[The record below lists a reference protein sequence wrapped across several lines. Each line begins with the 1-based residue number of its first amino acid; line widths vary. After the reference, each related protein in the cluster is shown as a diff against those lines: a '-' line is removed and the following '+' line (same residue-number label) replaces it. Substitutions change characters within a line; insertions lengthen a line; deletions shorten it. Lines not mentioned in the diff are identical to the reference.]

1 MRMRTL
7 ALLLV
12 CAVLAGCWQRNV
24 GRSYYASGQL
34 KTEAAIKNNVLDGPA
49 VMYYESGKKMSEATY
64 RSGILDGKSIS
75 YYENGN
81 RKAEAGYKDGVLH
94 GRSASWAESGA
105 LQASATFAD
114 GRLVEPA
121 PGNPPNDS
129 GKVLK
134 PKQ

>member
-7 ALLLV
+7 VFLLV
-12 CAVLAGCWQRNV
+12 CTALAGCWQRDV

-34 KTEAAIKNNVLDGPA
+34 KTEAAIKNNVLNGPA

-64 RSGILDGKSIS
+64 RSGILDGQSIS

-81 RKAEAGYKDGVLH
+81 RKAEAGYKGGVLH
-94 GRSASWAESGA
+94 GRSASWSENGA

-121 PGNPPNDS
+121 PDKPSNEP
-129 GKVLK
+129 GKVPT